1 MGLYDHSQQGRLI
14 SSAQGMAVTGRP
26 RLSERQTIIL
36 LSAVAFVVALSSI
49 IIFPLGPFL
58 ADSLGFPP
66 QQVGF
71 LGSSY
76 SIAAAVGGFV
86 AAGFLDRFDRRIA
99 LVACALGFVAATAV
113 CATATN
119 IVELVVMRAL
129 AGLFAGPLWG
139 LLIAIASDN
148 VPPERRG
155 AAVGI
160 LIGAYGLALIAG
172 LPLGVMVAASDMGW
186 QMNFVGIAAITLILA
201 GIVSWQIGTQRQ
213 HLAELRTWNWSEQH
227 AAMIELV
234 TARASILAFML
245 IASASYAALLIS
257 PNLAIFAVH
266 NAGLS
271 PARLADVYL
280 LGGIV
285 SVLVMPLT
293 GRLVDSFGA
302 TSVSIAVAVVTT
314 GLLGVVFIGRGVID
328 LPAIPLFALVIAFQ
342 LVRSTVNQAWVTRV
356 PAVAERA
363 AFQSL
368 IAAVTNLAQAAGAA
382 SAPFLLNIAPGG
394 QLVGM
399 DAVALLAL
407 AMTWAAPPLLLML
420 DHALANRPQ
429 ALPPKSLL

>member
-1 MGLYDHSQQGRLI
+1 LYDHSQQGRLI
-14 SSAQGMAVTGRP
+14 SSARAMAVTDRS
-26 RLSERQTIIL
+26 RLSERQTIVL
-36 LSAVAFVVALSSI
+36 LSTVAFVVALSSI
-49 IIFPLGPFL
+49 IVFPLGPFL

-86 AAGFLDRFDRRIA
+86 AAGFLDRFDRRNA
-99 LVACALGFVAATAV
+99 LVACTLGFVAATAV

-119 IVELVVMRAL
+119 IVGLVLMRAL

-172 LPLGVMVAASDMGW
+172 LPLGVMVATSDLGW
-186 QMNFVGIAAITLILA
+186 QMNFVGIAVMTLILG
-201 GIVSWQIGTQRQ
+201 GIVSWQIGAQRQ
-213 HLAELRTWNWSEQH
+213 HLAELRRWNWSEQH

-266 NAGLS
+266 NVGLS

-280 LGGIV
+280 LGGIM
-285 SVLVMPLT
+285 SVLMMPLT
-293 GRLVDSFGA
+293 GRLVDRFGA
-302 TSVSIAVAVVTT
+302 TSVSVAVALVTT
-314 GLLGVVFIGRGVID
+314 GLLGVVFIGRSIID

-368 IAAVTNLAQAAGAA
+368 IAAVTHLAQAAGAA
-382 SAPFLLNIAPGG
+382 SAPFLLGIAPGG

-420 DHALANRPQ
+420 DHALANRQ
-429 ALPPKSLL
+429 ALPPNSAL